1 MSSLNYYIIY
11 NPSNYK
17 SETFKEFSKFK
28 SFLSES
34 NKHFILLDSQGN
46 EYDQDSINQIA
57 FNDNDKKNYIIYYF
71 KNDEGCSFF
80 ENTANDILLN
90 QIEIDKIISDYVESK
105 NSYLIKTKEVCDDIL
120 KRYEDFKEDK
130 ERINEFVENYGSIF
144 EKDTECKKYIDMI
157 KNSPKEIEDLSPKYK
172 EIIENEVN
180 AMFNEV
186 SNKIQNIMKIEIK
199 IGGNPN
205 IKNFE
210 EKKCMFEKADKD
222 IKKKLLNIINNQE
235 VINNMEKKM
244 NEVLIYAEKINF
256 LLNLSEIPNLYNE
269 INKDSL
275 KEEYQRRNQ
284 FNYLFEK
291 IVVYANELKSREFEI
306 RKKFIKK
313 NINNSN
319 KLKMEKMTINILNK
333 LIDFEAQQLFLSQAE
348 LYKSNYNLTDN
359 IVKSIDELTE
369 YLNRLSE
376 ELFSKK
382 KKDININNKNKTVS
396 SLNEN
401 KNDNIKNNTF
411 SLSESFGEI
420 KEILKSSSIPEITQ
434 NKIFNIIE
442 QKMINQNQEYK
453 YKDIINN
460 NSSEELYLS
469 TFSHSGEN
477 EQLKE
482 PQAINKLITIFSD
495 TYGKFLWFYE
505 KVYNY
510 LVIYNQ
516 KGENKNIDLN
526 KEDPYSVNS
535 YLIEILNE
543 NKLLKD
549 KIDQIKNNTGLN

>member
-17 SETFKEFSKFK
+17 SESFKEFSKFK

-90 QIEIDKIISDYVESK
+90 QIEIDKIISEYVESK
-105 NSYLIKTKEVCDDIL
+105 NSYLIKTKEVCDEIL
-120 KRYEDFKEDK
+120 KRYEEFKEDK

-144 EKDTECKKYIDMI
+144 EKDNECKKYIDMI
-157 KNSPKEIEDLSPKYK
+157 RNSPKEIEDLSPKYK

-199 IGGNPN
+199 IGGCPN
-205 IKNFE
+205 VKKFE
-210 EKKCMFEKADKD
+210 EKKSMFEKADKD

-235 VINNMEKKM
+235 VINSMEKKM

-333 LIDFEAQQLFLSQAE
+333 LIDFEAQQLFLSQTE
-348 LYKSNYNLTDN
+348 LCKSNYNLTDD

-382 KKDININNKNKTVS
+382 KKDININNKNKSVS

-401 KNDNIKNNTF
+401 KNDNINNNTF
-411 SLSESFGEI
+411 SFSESFGEI
-420 KEILKSSSIPEITQ
+420 KEILKSSSVPEIKQ

-477 EQLKE
+477 EQLKQ

-510 LVIYNQ
+510 LVIYKQ
-516 KGENKNIDLN
+516 KEENKNIELN